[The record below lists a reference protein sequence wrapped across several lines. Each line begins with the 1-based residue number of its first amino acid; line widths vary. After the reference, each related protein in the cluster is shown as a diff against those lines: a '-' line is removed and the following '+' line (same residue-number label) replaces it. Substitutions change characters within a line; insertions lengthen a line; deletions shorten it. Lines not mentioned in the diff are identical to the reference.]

1 MDSPI
6 EISVMNCTDVLL
18 QVKLIPFD
26 NEKNQT
32 LILLKAESRRACVGQ
47 TLGPSCVLKQNTGC
61 FFLSAVQIVLLG
73 KKLYN
78 CG

>member
-6 EISVMNCTDVLL
+6 EISVMNCTDILL

-26 NEKNQT
+26 NEKKQT

-47 TLGPSCVLKQNTGC
+47 TLGPSCVLKQNRRC
-61 FFLSAVQIVLLG
+61 FFYQL
-73 KKLYN
+73 
-78 CG
+78 CR

>member
-6 EISVMNCTDVLL
+6 EISVMNCTDILL

-61 FFLSAVQIVLLG
+61 FFFISCADSFTGEKTL
-73 KKLYN
+73 
-78 CG
+78 